1 MQILRDSRSLGI
13 VIVMPVTLM
22 LLFGYGVNL
31 DLKGLPVIVYDQD
44 GSQQSQDLLKRFQ
57 ASEYFHIVRV
67 VDRYSAVAR
76 ALDSGEAKMGL
87 VIPWNFSQRLSQ
99 GGPVQVQALV
109 DATDDNTANVL
120 MGYTQAVVRAIRR
133 RFSSTGCA
141 AWAIHSACAPVSV
154 ETRTWFNED
163 LESSA
168 FIIPGVLA
176 LVMSVIGAFLTS
188 LTIAR
193 EWERG
198 SMEQLISTPVT
209 AMEIM
214 LGKLTPYFVIGMFD
228 VGVCAFIAIEWFKV
242 PFRGSLL
249 TLAVS
254 SALFMIVVLS
264 LGFFISVVAKNQL
277 AASQIALIITFL
289 PAFLLSGFLFSI
301 DQMPIALQWITRIF
315 PARYYVSLLKKHLSK
330 RHAGR
335 NAGRGSVAIGGFHA
349 GAGAGGHAQFSQEAG
364 VEETDDAGAIEADAD
379 QGADPGGPRQATRFI
394 LIGPP
399 IIQMLVFGYAATYEI
414 HHVSDGGARSGS
426 QPGEPRPGFAVYV
439 QPLLRRA
446 APTHATRARFAI

>member
-1 MQILRDSRSLGI
+1 MSLTRLLAVARKEVLQIIRDTRSLAI
-13 VIVMPVTLM
+13 VVVMPVTLM

-31 DLKGLPVIVYDQD
+31 DLKELPVYVCDQD

-57 ASEYFHIVRV
+57 STKYFEIVRV
-67 VDRYSAVAR
+67 VDNVPAIEH
-76 ALDSGEAKMGL
+76 ALDSGEAKMGI

-99 GGPVQVQALV
+99 GGSVQVQAIV

-120 MGYTQAVVRAIRR
+120 MGYAQGVVQGY
-133 RFSSTGCA
+133 STGIQV
-141 AWAIHSACAPVSV
+141 AWLQAHGLTLQPVPINV
-154 ETRTWFNED
+154 ATRTWYNED

-214 LGKLTPYFVIGMFD
+214 LGKLAPYFVLGMID
-228 VGVCAFIAIEWFKV
+228 VAVCAVLAIAWFHV
-242 PFRGSLL
+242 PFRGSYM
-249 TLAVS
+249 TLAFS
-254 SALFMIVVLS
+254 SALFLVTVLS
-264 LGFFISVVAKNQL
+264 LGFFISVVAKSQL

-301 DQMPIALQWITRIF
+301 EQMPVVLQGITYLF
-315 PARYYVSLLKKHLSK
+315 PARYYVTLLKKIFLK
-330 RHAGR
+330 GTPAAMLTADLLPLAGFTVVL
-335 NAGRGSVAIGGFHA
+335 ALV
-349 GAGAGGHAQFSQEAG
+349 
-364 VEETDDAGAIEADAD
+364 
-379 QGADPGGPRQATRFI
+379 ATRSFHKR
-394 LIGPP
+394 L
-399 IIQMLVFGYAATYEI
+399 E
-414 HHVSDGGARSGS
+414 
-426 QPGEPRPGFAVYV
+426 
-439 QPLLRRA
+439 
-446 APTHATRARFAI
+446 